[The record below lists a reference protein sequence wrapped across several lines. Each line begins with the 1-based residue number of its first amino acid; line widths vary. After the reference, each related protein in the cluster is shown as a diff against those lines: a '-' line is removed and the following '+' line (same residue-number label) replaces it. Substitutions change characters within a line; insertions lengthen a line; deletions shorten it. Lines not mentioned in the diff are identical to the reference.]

1 MLNFENLDKANFLGV
16 GKYDTPIIQPEHI
29 DVRHLEWIPFDKAL
43 VSKDR
48 ATKGVHFY
56 KDDYRFERFW
66 NNPDKYISL
75 LQQFGAVCSPD
86 FSLYSD
92 MPLAVQLFMHYKK
105 HWLAAYWQAHGIHVI
120 PTLCWCGEQSYDW
133 CFDGEPRNAIVSIS
147 SHGTQ
152 SDPYEAECFDK
163 HCRKA
168 LEEGV
173 CFDGSSIAGF
183 MHVEES
189 DLVLRPDLST
199 VTILP
204 WRPTEGR
211 VMQFF
216 CDVEKPDGA
225 AFSGNCR
232 GFLRDVNRKFKKLG
246 LTCNV
251 GTECEFYLFE
261 KDDRG
266 RPTCIPID
274 FGGYF
279 DVAPLD
285 AGENL
290 RRDICLTME
299 QMGMA
304 PQHSHHESGNGQN
317 EIDCR
322 YAGPLK
328 TADNVM
334 TFKQIVR
341 AIAMRNGLHASF
353 LPKPLPQQA
362 GSGLHINLSL
372 YMDGKN
378 LFEGDIAPDSVAGSF
393 MAGVLAHSRELTVF
407 TNPLP
412 NSYQRFGCDEA
423 PRYVSWSRQNRSQLV
438 RIPMVKGDS
447 CRMELRSPDPACN
460 PYLAIGLILAAG
472 LDGIEQRMVLQPPVN
487 RNLFD
492 AAEAKGLGLE
502 TLPATLEEAVQVA
515 EESEF
520 LRKVLPEGLSK
531 RYFSEEL
538 KRCAALRS
546 APDQAEHERVYYFNA
561 I

>member
-1 MLNFENLDKANFLGV
+1 MKHTAQDILIYVVDNDVKFVRLAFCDIFGNQKNISVFAGDLPYAFE
-16 GKYDTPIIQPEHI
+16 Q
-29 DVRHLEWIPFDKAL
+29 
-43 VSKDR
+43 
-48 ATKGVHFY
+48 
-56 KDDYRFERFW
+56 
-66 NNPDKYISL
+66 
-75 LQQFGAVCSPD
+75 
-86 FSLYSD
+86 
-92 MPLAVQLFMHYKK
+92 
-105 HWLAAYWQAHGIHVI
+105 
-120 PTLCWCGEQSYDW
+120 
-133 CFDGEPRNAIVSIS
+133 
-147 SHGTQ
+147 
-152 SDPYEAECFDK
+152 
-163 HCRKA
+163 
-168 LEEGV
+168 GV

-183 MHVEES
+183 MNTEES
-189 DLVLRPDLST
+189 DLVLWPDPDT
-199 VTILP
+199 MTILP

-211 VMQFF
+211 VMRMYCEITLPNGRPFAGNSRGYLQSVVKRAKAMGLR
-216 CDVEKPDGA
+216 CDVG
-225 AFSGNCR
+225 C
-232 GFLRDVNRKFKKLG
+232 
-246 LTCNV
+246 
-251 GTECEFYLFE
+251 ECEFYLFQTDE
-261 KDDRG
+261 HG
-266 RPTCIPID
+266 NPTRIPLDI
-274 FGGYF
+274 GGYF
-279 DVAPLD
+279 DIPPLD
-285 AGENL
+285 KGENI
-290 RRDICLTME
+290 RREICFAIE
-299 QMGMA
+299 EMGLH
-304 PQHSHHESGNGQN
+304 PEHSHHESGNGQN

-378 LFEGDIAPDSVAGSF
+378 LFEGDIAPDSIAGSF

-438 RIPMVKGDS
+438 RIPMVKGDN

-487 RNLFD
+487 RNLFE

-520 LRKVLPEGLSK
+520 LRRVLPEGLSK

-546 APDQAEHERVYYFNA
+546 APDRAEHERVYYFNA